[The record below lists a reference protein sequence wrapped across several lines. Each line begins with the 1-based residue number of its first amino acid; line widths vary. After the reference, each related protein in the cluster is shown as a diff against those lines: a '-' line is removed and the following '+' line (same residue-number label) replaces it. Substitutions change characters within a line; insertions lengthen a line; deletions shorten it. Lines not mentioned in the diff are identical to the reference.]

1 LKRVVIDASIV
12 LKWYLADEKYGHA
25 ALGLLEDYLSNE
37 VDILAPSIL
46 EYEVVNG
53 LIIAQKRGRIKEKMI
68 LQAVEGFMNLEIS
81 LRDLHLFYPKVL
93 HYCQIFHRS
102 AYDASYLAL
111 ADEESV
117 SLITAD
123 EGLYRAVEKELKWVK
138 WLAGVKKT

>member
-1 LKRVVIDASIV
+1 MKRVVIDASVV
-12 LKWYLADEKYGHA
+12 LKWYLADEKYGQA
-25 ALGLLEDYLSNE
+25 ALGLLENYLSNE

-46 EYEVVNG
+46 EYEVING

-68 LQAVEGFMNLEIS
+68 LEAAEGFVDLEIG

-93 HYCQIFHRS
+93 HYCRVFYRT

-111 ADEESV
+111 ADEEGI

-123 EGLYRAVEKELKWVK
+123 EGLYGAVKKELKWVK
-138 WLAGVKKT
+138 WLGALKKR